1 MSKNSIYCVL
11 ELDISL
17 SRGVWRPKFWGYSPK
32 SAPVGSMVAARFNP
46 LRLKDNELE
55 QGRKGDRDDTFKAT
69 AAVDKS
75 WRRLTNALSGQFCA
89 SLNFLDSTQSVSP
102 VWSLRPSGVR
112 ARTSDHKK
120 DTKESYFR
128 FGTLPGENVCTE
140 NLTPWKKLLPCQA
153 RRGLA
158 TLLNARSIHTTKY
171 HSIGLTLRN
180 VCPSQDSGSSSNSC
194 QNPSVEL
201 RQQVTLVFDP
211 SSFRENV
218 KRSRPNSNSVG
229 QLHLDWSITSLFGMG
244 LNSRCPL
251 AKSSN
256 IYINMLNEEAQNLNL
271 FNVNPEIP
279 SQDMDIIRSSKDNKN
294 LFKIRKYNLEH
305 LLDQGVHNLHAKY
318 DSKKYFEW
326 NNLNQL
332 GLSEKGF
339 NILSASRHQ
348 TGYGQERGGI
358 VTTIRNS
365 GVKDLKVVFLDIVPW
380 FLRVYLHTLKIET
393 TRSSGITTLDQPL
406 MTKFTPGIDRKK
418 PYSIELVL
426 NIPSQSTVRISIGFE
441 HSILKWHE
449 YPPDANKGF
458 YIGSALISTL
468 IPSADDKSMLGK
480 HFYRYDKSV
489 YYNSIMCCR

>member
-1 MSKNSIYCVL
+1 
-11 ELDISL
+11 
-17 SRGVWRPKFWGYSPK
+17 
-32 SAPVGSMVAARFNP
+32 MVAARFSP
-46 LRLKDNELE
+46 ERVKQSEASSE
-55 QGRKGDRDDTFKAT
+55 KKGKTGFDAT
-69 AAVDKS
+69 SAIDKS

-102 VWSLRPSGVR
+102 IWSLRPTGVR
-112 ARTSDHKK
+112 SRNEKPNTDEN
-120 DTKESYFR
+120 ESYFR

-140 NLTPWKKLLPCQA
+140 NLTPWKKLLPCQS

-171 HSIGLTLRN
+171 HSIGLTLRS
-180 VCPSQDSGSSSNSC
+180 VCPNAPSESNSTC
-194 QNPSVEL
+194 QDPKIEL
-201 RQQVTLVFDP
+201 RQHVTLVFDP
-211 SSFRENV
+211 ASFRDNV
-218 KRSRPNSNSVG
+218 RRSRPNSNTVG
-229 QLHLDWSITSLFGMG
+229 SLHLDWSMTALFGMG

-251 AKSSN
+251 AKSSS
-256 IYINMLNEEAQNLNL
+256 IYINMLHGKAREQNM
-271 FNVNPEIP
+271 FVVDPEIP
-279 SQDMDIIRSSKDNKN
+279 SQEIGIARDGGGNDQR
-294 LFKIRKYNLEH
+294 LFTIRKYDLGH

-318 DSKKYFEW
+318 DGQKYSEW

-332 GLSEKGF
+332 GMNEKGF
-339 NILSASRHQ
+339 NVLSASRHQ

-358 VTTIRNS
+358 VTTIKNS
-365 GVKDLKVVFLDIVPW
+365 GIKNLKVVFLDIIPW

-393 TRSSGITTLDQPL
+393 TRSSGVTTFDKPL

-426 NIPSQSTVRISIGFE
+426 DIPAQSTVRISIGFE

-468 IPSADDKSMLGK
+468 IPTKEDSSHLGK
-480 HFYRYDKSV
+480 FDK
-489 YYNSIMCCR
+489 